1 MPELT
6 ADPHFMTRKQMI
18 QFLDIN
24 PETFDNWCK
33 DLNMPR
39 SNTEPD
45 SKQTWHLGD
54 VIRWRILKEKQ
65 DKKDKKIKEALAKE
79 PGAIIDDKEAML
91 REKILVQDLRKKTI
105 ENDEREGL
113 LVNKKQMEDLFF
125 RLGRGVRDNLMS
137 KPQVY
142 GPQLEGL
149 TAFDITTYLRKE
161 FEKLCNSLAD
171 LNHIS
176 DHDYALELHE
186 MFVLGFNYG
195 KAS

>member
-1 MPELT
+1 MNEEV
-6 ADPHFMTRKQMI
+6 DFKKMWRKQII
-18 QFLDIN
+18 QAIGVH
-24 PETFDNWCK
+24 PETFDHWVDEGCPVVEGK
-33 DLNMPR
+33 GQTALYDL
-39 SNTEPD
+39 
-45 SKQTWHLGD
+45 GA
-54 VIRWRILKEKQ
+54 VFRWRIEKAEKSRKPIKKEK
-65 DKKDKKIKEALAKE
+65 DEAKGDGQLIA
-79 PGAIIDDKEAML
+79 DKEVIL
-91 REKILVQDLRKKTI
+91 RERILVQDLRKKTI

-137 KPQVY
+137 KPQIY

-149 TAFDITTYLRKE
+149 SSFEITTYLRKE

-186 MFVLGFNYG
+186 MFMLGFNYG
-195 KAS
+195 KVS